1 MFMKTKK
8 YIVISALCIA
18 VLALV
23 LWLVPLPVPV
33 GFTMTGAEVKDDY
46 TAGESVTMTVDG
58 WRLYR
63 FLREPELHA
72 TVTVQ
77 SGNGE
82 IYAQKL
88 SGCWDSPIP
97 TGARSVP
104 YPFYDG
110 TANDFVTALL
120 IYDTKETVAVL
131 YDGFGH
137 TYAVSAEPMDARA
150 VFDIFEDTYDF
161 HLEAQRP

>member
-1 MFMKTKK
+1 MKTKK
-8 YIVISALCIA
+8 IVTRLIA
-18 VLALV
+18 AAVLLALV

-33 GFTMTGAEVKDDY
+33 GFTMTGAEVNNDY
-46 TAGESVTMTVDG
+46 TAGESVTLTVDG

-72 TVTVQ
+72 MTTVQ

-97 TGARSVP
+97 TGARSVL
-104 YPFYDG
+104 YPVYDG

-137 TYAVSAEPMDARA
+137 TYAVSAEPMDVRA
-150 VFDIFEDTYDF
+150 VFDTFEDTYDF
-161 HLEAQRP
+161 HLEAERP

>member
-1 MFMKTKK
+1 MKAKK
-8 YIVISALCIA
+8 IVTRLIA
-18 VLALV
+18 AAVLLALV

-33 GFTMTGAEVKDDY
+33 GFTMTGAEVNNDY
-46 TAGESVTMTVDG
+46 TAGESVTLTDDG

-72 TVTVQ
+72 TITVQ

-97 TGARSVP
+97 TGARSVL
-104 YPFYDG
+104 YPVYDR
-110 TANDFVTALL
+110 TTNDFATALL
-120 IYDTKETVAVL
+120 VYDTKETAAVL

-137 TYAVSAEPMDARA
+137 TYAASAEPMDVRA
-150 VFDIFEDTYDF
+150 VFDTFEKTYQF